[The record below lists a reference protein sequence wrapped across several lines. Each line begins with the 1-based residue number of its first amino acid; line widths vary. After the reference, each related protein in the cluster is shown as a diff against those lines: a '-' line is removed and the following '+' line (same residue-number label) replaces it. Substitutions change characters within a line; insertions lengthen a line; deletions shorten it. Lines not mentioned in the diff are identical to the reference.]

1 MVTGASDGIGAEY
14 CRQLAVM
21 GFNIC
26 LVSRTLSKL
35 EIVEKQVNTL
45 NPKIKTKVVQAD
57 FANTNMEYFENIKNQ
72 VKDLDIAV
80 LVVNAGAMTTG
91 RLSKHPETGL

>member
-35 EIVEKQVNTL
+35 EIVEKQVNAL

-57 FANTNMEYFENIKNQ
+57 FANTNMEYFENIQNQ

-91 RLSKHPETGL
+91 RLSNHPETGL